1 LFWLTWGS
9 AAQDGAGYALSWL
22 RTKALQGCFMLSKV
36 DLRDFFEINQ
46 SLYSGSPAS
55 AAQEAMMRVL
65 FQAFDLSASGQAC
78 SKDRNDSR

>member
-1 LFWLTWGS
+1 
-9 AAQDGAGYALSWL
+9 
-22 RTKALQGCFMLSKV
+22 MLSKV

-46 SLYSGSPAS
+46 SLYSDSPAS
-55 AAQEAMMRVL
+55 AAEEAMIRAL